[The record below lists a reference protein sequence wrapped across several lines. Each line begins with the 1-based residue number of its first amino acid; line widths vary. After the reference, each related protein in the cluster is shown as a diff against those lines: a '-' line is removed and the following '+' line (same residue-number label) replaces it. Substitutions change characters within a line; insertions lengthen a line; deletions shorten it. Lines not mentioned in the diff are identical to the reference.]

1 MIADYRCFFCFN
13 RSFEKLLQQKKLPS
27 EQAMNFT
34 REMMQLYLENQGAY
48 STPQLAR
55 ELHRRLKKYIN
66 HGDPYEVQKKQSNDL
81 ILDQYQQFKHQVE
94 TSENP
99 FETALRLAIAGNI
112 IDFAVSDTYQ
122 LDETILHVLKSDFA
136 IDHLKQLESAIK
148 KAGTVLYLGDNN
160 GEIVFDKLLI
170 ETINH
175 PNLIYAVRDQP
186 IINDATLSDAQYVGL
201 NQVAR
206 VISNGYDAP
215 STIPEHCSDEFL
227 EVFNQADVIISKGQG
242 NLEGLLGLEN
252 ETIFFLLMVKCDVI
266 AEKLGVKKGDFT
278 VARNSEVE
286 IIEQ

>member
-13 RSFEKLLQQKKLPS
+13 RSFEKLLQQKKLPA

-34 REMMQLYLENQGAY
+34 REMMQLYLENQGTY

-112 IDFAVSDTYQ
+112 IDFAVSDTYR
-122 LDETILHVLKSDFA
+122 LDETISHVLKSDFA
-136 IDHLKQLESAIK
+136 IDHFKQLKSAIK

-201 NQVAR
+201 DQVAR

-227 EVFNQADVIISKGQG
+227 EIFNQADVIISKGQG
-242 NLEGLLGLEN
+242 NLEGLLGSEN
-252 ETIFFLLMVKCDVI
+252 ENIFFLLMVKCDVI
-266 AEKLGVKKGDFT
+266 AEKLGVKKDDFT
-278 VARNSEVE
+278 VARNSEIE